1 MITTIMAALL
11 CALASGLR
19 HFFKDKEEV
28 EEKEEKEE
36 LKTEEHEI
44 KASADK
50 EKLGGIFRPWRP
62 FEVKFVVFSVQTI

>member
-1 MITTIMAALL
+1 MAALL
-11 CALASGLR
+11 CALVSSLR
-19 HFFKDKEEV
+19 HFFKHK
-28 EEKEEKEE
+28 EKEE

-44 KASADK
+44 EATAKK

>member
-11 CALASGLR
+11 CALVSGLR
-19 HFFKDKEEV
+19 HFFKDKEKEEV
-28 EEKEEKEE
+28 EEKEE

>member
-1 MITTIMAALL
+1 MLAALL
-11 CALASGLR
+11 CALALGLR

-28 EEKEEKEE
+28 EEKEE

-44 KASADK
+44 ETTAKK

-62 FEVKFVVFSVQTI
+62 IEVKFVVLSVQTI